1 MAEVAQFLTLKDLCQ
16 RLKLSQGM
24 IFKLMKSGAIPQ
36 GVKFG
41 RVRRW
46 TVNEIEQWA
55 QAQAAGN

>member
-46 TVNEIEQWA
+46 TVNEI
-55 QAQAAGN
+55 